1 MMLDGVLRVFVYGF
15 HSQFKRIAQ
24 KRQMWRRCTMLGA
37 PPSHAAAGQGAVK
50 NAQQP
55 KPVHRDTVTNC
66 ESLPLDRVPSPRV
79 KRGEIR
85 GASGLQHDTADACG
99 VVPRVLFGDVCACR
113 LACLVCVL
121 LVLTAQLP
129 SVFLVQ
135 RGIAPLERVL
145 GLVRGRVEGTIK
157 SSIMFSHSLA
167 LIFTR
172 VGTRCKCASS
182 HQKPS
187 KCR

>member
-1 MMLDGVLRVFVYGF
+1 MVSIHNSSELLKSARCGGDAPCLALLPVTQQPLRE
-15 HSQFKRIAQ
+15 
-24 KRQMWRRCTMLGA
+24 L
-37 PPSHAAAGQGAVK
+37 
-50 NAQQP
+50 AQQP

-85 GASGLQHDTADACG
+85 AASGLQHDTADAWG

-121 LVLTAQLP
+121 TAQLP
-129 SVFLVQ
+129 SACIVQ

-145 GLVRGRVEGTIK
+145 GLVRGRVEGTMK